1 MEHYIKPVFQQEP
14 KMMKVVS
21 SLLNTNSKKEAP
33 YLGSL
38 IKSNNFRDME
48 KPESNNRQVSG
59 KIKNEADQI
68 FDLLK
73 KNIMEPEE
81 KEPDEV
87 IALRKQMREEQ

>member
-1 MEHYIKPVFQQEP
+1 
-14 KMMKVVS
+14 MKVVS

-59 KIKNEADQI
+59 KIKNEAD
-68 FDLLK
+68 
-73 KNIMEPEE
+73 
-81 KEPDEV
+81 
-87 IALRKQMREEQ
+87 